1 MVIYKI
7 HPSLSLEKKI
17 QKRNLIIIA
26 SIVAVAIIG
35 VISIGS
41 SYAARSDSEFTAKIT
56 PEEAATIAINHLG
69 AQPSN
74 LVTVD
79 KDKQNDS
86 FIYSVELII
95 GDKAISVEI
104 DPQTG
109 QILAVEQEPVGISD
123 QEGTSDD
130 SEQEDGDD

>member
-1 MVIYKI
+1 MVVF
-7 HPSLSLEKKI
+7 
-17 QKRNLIIIA
+17 A
-26 SIVAVAIIG
+26 SIMVVAIVG

-41 SYAARSDSEFTAKIT
+41 SYAARSASEFTSKIT

-74 LVTVD
+74 LVIVD

-109 QILAVEQEPVGISD
+109 QILAVEQEPVGTSD
-123 QEGTSDD
+123 QEGTNDD
-130 SEQEDGDD
+130 SVQEDGDD

>member
-1 MVIYKI
+1 M
-7 HPSLSLEKKI
+7 
-17 QKRNLIIIA
+17 
-26 SIVAVAIIG
+26 AVTIIG

-41 SYAARSDSEFTAKIT
+41 SYATRSASEFPAKIT
-56 PEEAATIAINHLG
+56 SDEAATIAINYLG

-86 FIYSVELII
+86 FIYSVELVM

-109 QILAVEQEPVGISD
+109 QILAVEQEPVR
-123 QEGTSDD
+123 TSDKEGIID
-130 SEQEDGDD
+130 ENEQEDGDD

>member
-1 MVIYKI
+1 MV
-7 HPSLSLEKKI
+7 KKI
-17 QKRNLIIIA
+17 QKQHLILFA
-26 SIVAVAIIG
+26 SILAVAIVGAIG
-35 VISIGS
+35 LGS
-41 SYAARSDSEFTAKIT
+41 SYAVRSESSAKIT

-69 AQPSN
+69 AQQSN

-79 KDKQNDS
+79 KDKENGS

-95 GDKAISVEI
+95 GDEAVSVEI

-109 QILAVEQEPVGISD
+109 KVLVVEREPVGTSD
-123 QEGTSDD
+123 QEGTDDD

>member
-1 MVIYKI
+1 MV
-7 HPSLSLEKKI
+7 KKI
-17 QKRNLIIIA
+17 QKQHLILFA
-26 SIVAVAIIG
+26 SILAIAIVGAIG
-35 VISIGS
+35 LGS
-41 SYAARSDSEFTAKIT
+41 SYAVRSESESSAKIT

-69 AQPSN
+69 AQQSN

-79 KDKQNDS
+79 KDKENGS

-95 GDKAISVEI
+95 GDEAVSAEI

-109 QILAVEQEPVGISD
+109 KVLVVEREPVGTSD
-123 QEGTSDD
+123 QEGTNDD

>member
-1 MVIYKI
+1 MIVF
-7 HPSLSLEKKI
+7 
-17 QKRNLIIIA
+17 A
-26 SIVAVAIIG
+26 SIMVVAIVG

-41 SYAARSDSEFTAKIT
+41 SYATRSTSESASAKIT
-56 PEEAATIAINHLG
+56 PEDAATIAISYLG

-74 LVTVD
+74 LITVD

-86 FIYSVELII
+86 FIYSVELVI

-109 QILAVEQEPVGISD
+109 QILAVEQEPVGTSD
-123 QEGTSDD
+123 EEGTNDD

>member
-1 MVIYKI
+1 MIV
-7 HPSLSLEKKI
+7 
-17 QKRNLIIIA
+17 IA
-26 SIVAVAIIG
+26 SIMAVTIIG

-41 SYAARSDSEFTAKIT
+41 SYATRSASEFPAKIT
-56 PEEAATIAINHLG
+56 SDEAATIAINYLG

-86 FIYSVELII
+86 FIYSVELVM

-109 QILAVEQEPVGISD
+109 QVLAVEQEPVGTSD
-123 QEGTSDD
+123 EGTNDD

>member
-1 MVIYKI
+1 MV
-7 HPSLSLEKKI
+7 KKI
-17 QKRNLIIIA
+17 QKQHLILFA
-26 SIVAVAIIG
+26 SILAVAIIG
-35 VISIGS
+35 VISIES
-41 SYAARSDSEFTAKIT
+41 SYAARSASEFTPKIT
-56 PEEAATIAINHLG
+56 PDEAATIAINHLG

-95 GDKAISVEI
+95 GDKAVSVEI

-109 QILAVEQEPVGISD
+109 QILAVEQEPVGTSD
-123 QEGTSDD
+123 QEGTNDD
-130 SEQEDGDD
+130 SVQEDGDD